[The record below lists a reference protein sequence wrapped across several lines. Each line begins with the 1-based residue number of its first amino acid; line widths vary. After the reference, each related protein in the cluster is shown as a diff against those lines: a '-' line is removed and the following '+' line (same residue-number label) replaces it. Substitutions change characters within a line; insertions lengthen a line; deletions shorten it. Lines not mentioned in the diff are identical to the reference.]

1 MITQDTLKHYV
12 ASSSSGVTEV
22 KLLSRIN
29 TRTGIAKVFV
39 IEAGL
44 LDVPNNTVVSEF
56 QLIHGVLKFFQ
67 KDFEVRF
74 NTVESDKFFS
84 SPEVQETLISRAE
97 TKHNS
102 VCISGEDIDGV
113 HRQYTF
119 EYIGWA
125 LKRKWVAVTVH
136 LTDDERKQW
145 VIDNPEPVN
154 KFKENT

>member
-12 ASSSSGVTEV
+12 ARSASGVTEV

-29 TRTGIAKVFV
+29 TRTGIAKVLV

-67 KDFEVRF
+67 KDFEVSL

-84 SPEVQETLISRAE
+84 NPEVQETLTSRAK

-113 HRQYTF
+113 YCKYNSDYLR
-119 EYIGWA
+119 WN
-125 LKRKWVAVTVH
+125 LLRKWSEVAVC
-136 LTDDERKQW
+136 LSEDERKQW

-154 KFKENT
+154 KFKENN